1 MRILL
6 VDDENGFLNVMGD
19 VLRDAGH
26 SVVVAMDGK
35 VARELLEEE
44 KVDVIM
50 SDVFMPTLDG
60 ARFHSYV
67 REFSQNADIPFIFI
81 SGYDDERTRS
91 LVVDPDK
98 DFFFSKT
105 TPVDTILRLL
115 DSLER
120 TARMQAK

>member
-26 SVVVAMDGK
+26 SVVVATDGK

-44 KVDVIM
+44 KVNVIM

-115 DSLER
+115 ESLER
-120 TARMQAK
+120 TARMHST

>member
-6 VDDENGFLNVMGD
+6 VDDESGFLNVMGD

-26 SVVVAMDGK
+26 AVVVATDGK

-44 KVDVIM
+44 KIDVIM

-67 REFSQNADIPFIFI
+67 REYSQKTDIPFIFI

-91 LVVDPDK
+91 LIVEPDK

-120 TARMQAK
+120 TARMQST

>member
-6 VDDENGFLNVMGD
+6 VDDEHGFLDVMGD
-19 VLRDAGH
+19 VLRNAGH
-26 SVVVAMDGK
+26 TVILASDGK
-35 VARELLEEE
+35 AAREMLEVENI
-44 KVDVIM
+44 DAIM

-81 SGYDDERTRS
+81 SGYDDQRTRS
-91 LVVDPDK
+91 LVTDPKK

-105 TPVDTILRLL
+105 TPVETILNLL
-115 DSLER
+115 DSLDR
-120 TARMQAK
+120 TARMQSK

>member
-6 VDDENGFLNVMGD
+6 VDDEHGFLDVMGE
-19 VLRDAGH
+19 VLRNAGH
-26 SVVVAMDGK
+26 TVIVAFDGK
-35 VARELLEEE
+35 AARELLEEE
-44 KVDVIM
+44 NVDVIM

-81 SGYDDERTRS
+81 SGYDDQRTRA
-91 LVVDPDK
+91 LVMDPTK

-105 TPVDTILRLL
+105 TPVDTILKLL
-115 DSLER
+115 DSLDR
-120 TARMQAK
+120 AARMQST